1 MRVSSKSPAAPA
13 SPTQAAP
20 TTPKGTLTRIATQA
34 AAQVVASTPP
44 GTTVTSQHPLLS
56 KFGEALGVGLGVVVT
71 EALRAVPSWNTPVL
85 DANGQQAASI
95 PGATREGDVPLLKRH
110 EEVVG
115 PQIAALVAK
124 MPDGAVKD
132 LLSGFA
138 AGATEA
144 PGDSYRLEA
153 RFKDG
158 FDG

>member
-1 MRVSSKSPAAPA
+1 MA
-13 SPTQAAP
+13 
-20 TTPKGTLTRIATQA
+20 TRA

-44 GTTVTSQHPLLS
+44 GTTVTSQHPLLTQ
-56 KFGEALGVGLGVVVT
+56 FGKALGVGLGVVVT

-85 DANGQQAASI
+85 GPDGQPATSI
-95 PGATREGDVPLLKRH
+95 PGAVREGDVPLLKRH

-115 PQIAALVAK
+115 PAVAALVNQL
-124 MPDGAVKD
+124 PDGAVKD

-138 AGATEA
+138 QGATEA

-153 RFKDG
+153 RFEDG